1 MQTAQVVPGSTGAD
15 STSNRIQGVPPQSC
29 KFRSRKLCRERNSRE
44 KGYSAGYIKL
54 PCDRLVC
61 EVELLYLLSRRLYY
75 LHGRFWH
82 KCPQVCEIEGFASE
96 FAVMAHVRKIHGP
109 REQLSCEEE
118 GCDGKTFKN
127 IGALI
132 YHKQKCHTEKAPCAV
147 CGATD
152 YSILKNHMVS
162 KHPKPCEPET
172 CDQCGKVFTNKAS
185 FKSHMKNGH
194 ASMANMG
201 KAKLLSDFD
210 KNCQCSL
217 NLPTNISKI
226 NHYKLFHLDYEQ
238 CEKCEKIVQS
248 ISDGHH
254 KCSKPVKKPLAAP
267 LVCNYCGKEFNSDGG
282 MSYHVKTVH
291 LKVSCHISETV
302 SASSNQNINRKLQS
316 AQYASK
322 RIPSTVLQVKVGPNI
337 SQITSYIMTF
347 FQATW
352 QSINPRLHATSV
364 VNWFQECETMW
375 SRCTRRT
382 VR

>member
-1 MQTAQVVPGSTGAD
+1 
-15 STSNRIQGVPPQSC
+15 
-29 KFRSRKLCRERNSRE
+29 
-44 KGYSAGYIKL
+44 
-54 PCDRLVC
+54 
-61 EVELLYLLSRRLYY
+61 
-75 LHGRFWH
+75 
-82 KCPQVCEIEGFASE
+82 
-96 FAVMAHVRKIHGP
+96 MAHVRKIHGP
-109 REQLSCEEE
+109 REQLTCEEE

-322 RIPSTVLQVKVGPNI
+322 RIPSTVLQVKVGPKI

-347 FQATW
+347 F
-352 QSINPRLHATSV
+352 
-364 VNWFQECETMW
+364 
-375 SRCTRRT
+375 
-382 VR
+382 